1 MIFSNIGLLDD
12 SESVGLCNLKLLRKQ
27 AFEYEGNIWIPM
39 AVKGKRDIE
48 DGEYF
53 SWDYDDK
60 ALKGRAR

>member
-1 MIFSNIGLLDD
+1 
-12 SESVGLCNLKLLRKQ
+12 
-27 AFEYEGNIWIPM
+27 M